1 MKREL
6 IYILLS
12 VDHFVWSQEYQRTE
26 TGIKASIFG
35 KKIDVEVQWFNANS
49 LRVLKMP
56 HGQSVDKK
64 SLSVSA
70 RPEKTVLKGLSRQR
84 YQQYCNEEPFT
95 DGETRH
101 KNRCSDL

>member
-6 IYILLS
+6 IFTFCCLLTTL
-12 VDHFVWSQEYQRTE
+12 VWSQEYQRTE

-64 SLSVSA
+64 SLLQD
-70 RPEKTVLKGLSRQR
+70 LKKRLLKFLRR
-84 YQQYCNEEPFT
+84 
-95 DGETRH
+95 
-101 KNRCSDL
+101 KMAIL

>member
-6 IYILLS
+6 IFTFCCLLTTL
-12 VDHFVWSQEYQRTE
+12 VWSQEYQRTE

-64 SLSVSA
+64 SRKRKEAEEQRRLLQD
-70 RPEKTVLKGLSRQR
+70 LKKRFLKFLRR
-84 YQQYCNEEPFT
+84 
-95 DGETRH
+95 
-101 KNRCSDL
+101 KMAIL

>member
-6 IYILLS
+6 IFTFCCLLTTL
-12 VDHFVWSQEYQRTE
+12 VWSQEYQRTE

-64 SLSVSA
+64 KVFRLLQD
-70 RPEKTVLKGLSRQR
+70 LKKRLLKFLRR
-84 YQQYCNEEPFT
+84 
-95 DGETRH
+95 
-101 KNRCSDL
+101 KMAIL